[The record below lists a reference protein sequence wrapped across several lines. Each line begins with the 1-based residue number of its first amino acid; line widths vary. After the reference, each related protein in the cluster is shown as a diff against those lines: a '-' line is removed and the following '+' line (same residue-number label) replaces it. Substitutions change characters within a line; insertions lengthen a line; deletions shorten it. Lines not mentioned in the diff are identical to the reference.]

1 MENNSKLAPESFSI
15 FSIIES
21 LEKKNNLQREINK
34 LNDERIEIE
43 NIIKEVLY
51 HFSSSFL
58 RDYIAEK
65 LVENFPE
72 ETKKDYK
79 KYHQENLTLL
89 KSYINKIKDGISST
103 DKDKYSSQVYS
114 VSNVFDPYFDSWD
127 LVDVEWN
134 NDKTYVRF
142 SVTCHKLEESLSPF
156 DRILSLFWTAWIPV
170 TELKRADW
178 QFKKQTD
185 SLIPKITVL
194 SKTGQNE

>member
-1 MENNSKLAPESFSI
+1 MENNNKIAPESFSI
-15 FSIIES
+15 FSIIEN
-21 LEKKNNLQREINK
+21 LEKKDKLQQEIAK
-34 LNDERIEIE
+34 LNGERIEIE
-43 NIIKEVLY
+43 NNIKEVLY
-51 HFSSSFL
+51 HFSSNFL

-79 KYHQENLTLL
+79 KYHQGNLTLL

-142 SVTCHKLEESLSPF
+142 SVTCHKLEEHLSPF
-156 DRILSLFWTAWIPV
+156 DRILSIFWTVWIPV
-170 TELKRADW
+170 AELKRTDG
-178 QFKKQTD
+178 QFKRLSD
-185 SLIPKITVL
+185 SLIPEITVL